1 MRGVITGRDVF
12 LHSVDI
18 VRLFGVST
26 YLHCVWAV
34 IARRS
39 TTFLGVLDPV
49 AVRTRWRPFR

>member
-26 YLHCVWAV
+26 YLQCLWAV
-34 IARRS
+34 LARRS
-39 TTFLGVLDPV
+39 CTFLGVVHP
-49 AVRTRWRPFR
+49 AAARARWRPFR